1 MPGGRMFSVPIE
13 PTGPERARWLAE
25 LATALEE
32 ASILLGGASLDP
44 PDLAEARDLFVS
56 IEAARMETQA
66 LLRSRALIPRQEIS
80 PEWTYPAVWVRAGS
94 DL

>member
-1 MPGGRMFSVPIE
+1 MFSVPFE
-13 PTGPERARWLAE
+13 PAGAERARWLAE

-32 ASILLGGASLDP
+32 ASILLGGASVDP
-44 PDLAEARDLFVS
+44 SDLAEARDLFVR

-66 LLRSRALIPRQEIS
+66 LQRSRALIPRPDIS
-80 PEWTYPAVWVRAGS
+80 PEWTYPPLWVSAGP